1 MTGGEAL
8 VRTLQAEGVRYVF
21 GNPGTT
27 EIPLMDALENVEDI
41 QYVTALFEGVAVGMA
56 DAYARYT
63 GKPSF
68 VNLHISVG
76 IANGLSLIYNAW
88 RGGTPM
94 VITAGQADTKIHL
107 HNPTLYSNMVN
118 VMREYTKWAGEV
130 THPGDVAPIM
140 RRAFN
145 IAATPPTG
153 PVFVSLPCNALVGED
168 YIAINSPLE
177 I

>member
-56 DAYARYT
+56 DAYARST

-107 HNPTLYSNMVN
+107 HNTTLYSNMVN

-140 RRAFN
+140 RRAF
-145 IAATPPTG
+145 IQPDE
-153 PVFVSLPCNALVGED
+153 V
-168 YIAINSPLE
+168 
-177 I
+177 

>member
-56 DAYARYT
+56 DAYARST

-107 HNPTLYSNMVN
+107 HNPTLYSNL
-118 VMREYTKWAGEV
+118 
-130 THPGDVAPIM
+130 
-140 RRAFN
+140 
-145 IAATPPTG
+145 
-153 PVFVSLPCNALVGED
+153 SL
-168 YIAINSPLE
+168 IHI
-177 I
+177 